1 MPTMTKEQYETFTQR
16 RAAAALAARQQ
27 SAIAQQPASH
37 EPLATAQA
45 ETGDTSRCLVR
56 VTSYRTRLLDE
67 DNLVAKYHVDALRY
81 AGVLASDAPQH
92 THIECR
98 QVKVHKGQPEGTL
111 IEVIVNEQTKR

>member
-1 MPTMTKEQYETFTQR
+1 MTKKQYETITKR
-16 RAAAALAARQQ
+16 RPTAAMVAWKQ
-27 SAIAQQPASH
+27 SAIAQQPACH

-98 QVKVHKGQPEGTL
+98 QVKVHRGQPEGTL
-111 IEVIVNEQTKR
+111 IEVIRAIDS

>member
-1 MPTMTKEQYETFTQR
+1 MTRKQYEAITQR
-16 RAAAALAARQQ
+16 RPAATMVARQQ
-27 SAIAQQPASH
+27 SAIAQQPARH

-98 QVKVHKGQPEGTL
+98 QVKVSKGQPEGTL
-111 IEVIVNEQTKR
+111 IEVIMAVDS